1 MAAAS
6 KQDLRLGRGSGHLWA
21 VELAAAIGL
30 AAPSVA
36 MAQQAPVT
44 PPTRSDLEPVPQ
56 AKTAPR
62 PRLTVDEGLERAPC
76 ALEDPAYSSIKI
88 RITTATFHNLGP
100 VRAGELSDTYA
111 DLVGTEQPVS
121 VVCRI
126 RDAAATRLRNLG
138 YIAAVQVPAQRIEN
152 GAVTFEILYAK
163 VTSIR
168 VVGKVGRNERL
179 IESYLSK
186 LADGQLFNRFEA
198 ERYLL
203 LARDIPGYQVRLS
216 LKPAGT
222 GAGEMIGEVRIDYT
236 PVTVDFSA
244 QNYAGPSTGRYGGQL
259 RAVFNG
265 LTGMGD
271 RTTFSFYTTAEVRE
285 QNILQAGHEMALG
298 SDGLRLGGR
307 VTYAWT
313 RPDLGSAV
321 PDVSA
326 RTLFANFETI
336 YPFIR
341 KQAVTIR
348 AAAGLDFVNQTVNF
362 GGLPLS
368 EDRLRVG
375 YLRLDFDSIDLKGM
389 GPGGSILWK
398 FNGSLEARKGL
409 SIFGASPNCITQQA
423 TCLAAGFVAPSLPGG
438 DPKAA
443 VFRFNANIELHPL
456 RRFAVAFSPRAQVST
471 AGLFSF
477 ERFSLGNYTV
487 GRGFDPGTVTGDD
500 GIGIQTE
507 LRYEGFRLN
516 PRSKL
521 AFQPYLFVDNAWTWD
536 RSAATGGAQRL
547 NSLGGGLR
555 SSFGGLARLDLAV
568 AFPRTILPGETGR
581 RDPRFLATYS
591 MNLLPWSTR
600 R

>member
-1 MAAAS
+1 MATATG
-6 KQDLRLGRGSGHLWA
+6 QDPRLVRGGGFLWIA
-21 VELAAAIGL
+21 ELVVAFGL
-30 AAPSVA
+30 AIPSVA
-36 MAQQAPVT
+36 QAQSVPLT
-44 PPTRSDLEPVPQ
+44 PPARSDLEPLPQ
-56 AKTAPR
+56 EQAAPR
-62 PRLTVDEGLERAPC
+62 PRLTVDERIERAPC

-88 RITTATFHNLGP
+88 RIATATFRNLGP
-100 VRAGELSDTYA
+100 VDASELADTYG
-111 DLVGTEQPVS
+111 DFVGTEQPIS

-126 RDAAATRLRNLG
+126 RDAAATKLRKLG
-138 YIAAVQVPAQRIEN
+138 YIAAVQVPAQRIED
-152 GAVTFEILYAK
+152 GAVNFEVLYAK

-179 IESYLSK
+179 IENYLSK
-186 LADGQLFNRFEA
+186 LADGQLFNRFQA

-244 QNYAGPSTGRYGGQL
+244 QNYAGPGTGRYGGQL

-271 RTTFSFYTTAEVRE
+271 RTTLSFYSTAQVHE

-298 SDGLRLGGR
+298 GNGLRIGGR

-313 RPDLGSAV
+313 RPDLGPAV

-326 RTLFANFETI
+326 RTLFANVEAI
-336 YPFIR
+336 YPFLR

-348 AAAGLDFVNQTVNF
+348 AAAGLDFVNQKVDF
-362 GGLPLS
+362 GGIPLS

-375 YLRLDFDSIDLKGM
+375 YVRLDLDAIDLKGM

-409 SIFGASPNCITQQA
+409 SIFGASPDCMTQQA
-423 TCLAAGFVAPSLPGG
+423 TCLATGFVPPSLIGG
-438 DPKAA
+438 DPNAS
-443 VFRFNANIELHPL
+443 VFRFNANLELHPL
-456 RRFAVAFSPRAQVST
+456 RRFAVTFSPRAQVST

-477 ERFSLGNYTV
+477 DRFSMGNYTV

-507 LRYEGFRLN
+507 LRHEGFRLN
-516 PRSKL
+516 PRSNVE
-521 AFQPYLFVDNAWTWD
+521 FQPYLFLDNGWTWD
-536 RSAATGGAQRL
+536 RSSPTGGAQPL
-547 NSLGGGLR
+547 HSLGGGLR
-555 SSFGGLARLDLAV
+555 SRVGGRARLDLAV
-568 AFPRTILPGETGR
+568 AFPLTTLPGETGR
-581 RDPRFLATYS
+581 RDPRFLVTYS

-600 R
+600 

>member
-1 MAAAS
+1 M
-6 KQDLRLGRGSGHLWA
+6 
-21 VELAAAIGL
+21 
-30 AAPSVA
+30 
-36 MAQQAPVT
+36 
-44 PPTRSDLEPVPQ
+44 PQ
-56 AKTAPR
+56 AKIAPR
-62 PRLTVDEGLERAPC
+62 PRLTVDDRIERAPC

-100 VRAGELSDTYA
+100 VDASELDSTYT
-111 DLVGTEQPVS
+111 DFVGTEQPIS

-126 RDAAATRLRNLG
+126 RDAAATKLRKLG

-152 GAVTFEILYAK
+152 GAVNFEILYAR

-179 IESYLSK
+179 IESYLSN
-186 LADGQLFNRFEA
+186 LADGQLFNRFQA

-236 PVTVDFSA
+236 PVMVDFNA

-271 RTTFSFYTTAEVRE
+271 RTTLSFYTTAQVHE
-285 QNILQAGHEMALG
+285 QNILQVGHEMALG
-298 SDGLRLGGR
+298 GDGLRLGGHL
-307 VTYAWT
+307 TYAWT
-313 RPDLGSAV
+313 RPDLGPAV

-336 YPFIR
+336 YPLVR
-341 KQAVTIR
+341 KQAITIR
-348 AAAGLDFVNQTVNF
+348 AAAGLDFVNQTVDF

-375 YLRLDFDSIDLKGM
+375 YLRLDLDAIDLKGM

-398 FNGSLEARKGL
+398 VNGSLEARKGL
-409 SIFGASPNCITQQA
+409 SIFSASPNCITRQA
-423 TCLAAGFVAPSLPGG
+423 TCLAAGFVPPSLPGG
-438 DPKAA
+438 DPNAS
-443 VFRFNANIELHPL
+443 VFRFNANVELYPL
-456 RRFAVAFSPRAQVST
+456 RRFAVTFSPRTQVST

-521 AFQPYLFVDNAWTWD
+521 EFQPYLFVDNGWTWD
-536 RSAATGGAQRL
+536 RSSATGNAQRL
-547 NSLGGGLR
+547 HSLGGGMR
-555 SSFGGLARLDLAV
+555 SNIGGRARLDLGV
-568 AFPRTILPGETGR
+568 AFPLNTLPGEAGR
-581 RDPRFLATYS
+581 RDPRFLATLS
-591 MNLLPWSTR
+591 MNLLPWSNR
-600 R
+600 

>member
-1 MAAAS
+1 MATAKRQNPRFS
-6 KQDLRLGRGSGHLWA
+6 RGNGYLYSVGIA
-21 VELAAAIGL
+21 VAIGL
-30 AAPSVA
+30 AVPSVGT
-36 MAQQAPVT
+36 AQTAPIT
-44 PPTRSDLEPVPQ
+44 PPTRSDLEPAPE
-56 AKTAPR
+56 AKAVSR
-62 PRLTVDEGLERAPC
+62 PRLTVDDNIEHAPC

-88 RITTATFHNLGP
+88 RISTASFHNLGP
-100 VRAGELSDTYA
+100 VDASELKDSYA
-111 DLVGTEQPVS
+111 DFIGTEQPIS

-126 RDAAATRLRNLG
+126 RDAAATRLRKLG

-152 GAVTFEILYAK
+152 GAVNFEILYAR

-186 LADGQLFNRFEA
+186 LAEGQLFNRFQA

-236 PVTVDFSA
+236 PVTVDFNA
-244 QNYAGPSTGRYGGQL
+244 QNYAGPNTGRYGGQL

-271 RTTFSFYTTAEVRE
+271 RTTLSFYSTAQVHE

-298 SDGLRLGGR
+298 GNGLRIGGR
-307 VTYAWT
+307 LTYAWT
-313 RPDLGSAV
+313 RPDLGPAV
-321 PDVSA
+321 PNVSA
-326 RTLFANFETI
+326 RTLFANVEAI
-336 YPFIR
+336 YPFVR

-348 AAAGLDFVNQTVNF
+348 AAAGLDFVNQTVDF

-375 YLRLDFDSIDLKGM
+375 YVRLDLDAIDLKGM

-398 FNGSLEARKGL
+398 IDGSLEARKGL
-409 SIFGASPNCITQQA
+409 SIFSASPDCIRQQA
-423 TCLAAGFVAPSLPGG
+423 TCLATGFVAPSLPGG
-438 DPKAA
+438 DPNAS
-443 VFRFNANIELHPL
+443 VFRFNADVELHPL
-456 RRFAVAFSPRAQVST
+456 RRFAVIVSPRAQVSS

-477 ERFSLGNYTV
+477 ERFSMGNYTI

-500 GIGIQTE
+500 GVGVQTE

-521 AFQPYLFVDNAWTWD
+521 EFQPYLFLDNGWTWD
-536 RSAATGGAQRL
+536 RSSVTGGAQKL
-547 NSLGGGLR
+547 HSLGGGIR
-555 SSFGGLARLDLAV
+555 SRIGGRARLDLGI
-568 AFPRTILPGETGR
+568 AFPLTTLPGETGR

-600 R
+600 